1 MKYLATL
8 DGAEH
13 ELEIE
18 ETSGHS
24 YAVRVGTQRFEI
36 DLRRVGTGSFSIL
49 VGERAFDF
57 DVTQQGDETAV
68 ASRTGVYRVSLIDER
83 RRAMRAAA
91 GATRHISGPAELRA
105 MMPGRVVKVLVK
117 AGDEVETN
125 QGVLVVEAMKMENEI
140 KAPKAGRVVDV
151 KVAEGQTVEK
161 GVVMAVIE

>member
-1 MKYLATL
+1 MKYFATL

-24 YAVRVGTQRFEI
+24 YTVRLGVKRFDI
-36 DLRRVGTGSFSIL
+36 DLRSAGAASFSIL
-49 VGERAFDF
+49 VDDRAFDF
-57 DVTQQGDETAV
+57 DVTQQSDEIAV
-68 ASRTGVYRVSLIDER
+68 SSRAGVYRVSLIDER
-83 RRAMRAAA
+83 RRAMRSAA
-91 GATRHISGPAELRA
+91 GGGRQMSGPAQLRA

-117 AGDEVETN
+117 AGDQVEAN

-140 KAPKAGRVVDV
+140 KAPKAGRVVEV

-161 GVVMAVIE
+161 GVVMVVIE